1 MVPSLEPCHTTL
13 SFSIT
18 ERHWDMLSIKIELD
32 SIGISTLV
40 VIKLKSE
47 AGSERGILQ
56 ETLAALGNVVDKS
69 VVSALNTRHVECH

>member
-1 MVPSLEPCHTTL
+1 
-13 SFSIT
+13 
-18 ERHWDMLSIKIELD
+18 MLSIKIELD

-56 ETLAALGNVVDKS
+56 ETLAALGNVVNKS
-69 VVSALNTRHVECH
+69 VVSALDTRHVECH